1 MLFSLI
7 LIVSAASAELSTE
20 QLLELQRIREHVN
33 QHVRITC
40 GDASCVRW
48 DARLRVWRFARS
60 GVLTNGLPDD
70 GRKAPSGK
78 AWTDEKLV
86 HFFPELAP
94 AELAL
99 NAMSRP
105 VSLLWMALVRWLAED
120 PRRLESYGPP
130 MWNRFLAAHRHLP
143 QLQTRSPWGRP
154 YAFEDFVSLG
164 MTADALRTAVT
175 LLRCETPAAKAIE
188 TQMAGQELTSDLFAR
203 WTSSGAL
210 AKEWLVDAWG
220 TPLRLHR
227 LAPGSGQLR
236 MGATS
241 PLSAADTLRGWQI
254 FSAGPDRKHG
264 GADDLGCGD
273 ARRVE
278 GPARLTPY
286 GYRPIP
292 RGPYDQAIDDALLQ
306 KANEELTE

>member
-1 MLFSLI
+1 MLFSLV
-7 LIVSAASAELSTE
+7 LLVSAASADLSTP
-20 QLLELQRIREHVN
+20 QLLELQRIREHLQ
-33 QHVRITC
+33 QHVRGVC

-60 GVLTNGLPDD
+60 GVLTSALPDD
-70 GRKAPSGK
+70 GRNDPSGN
-78 AWTDEKLV
+78 AWTDAKLV

-94 AELAL
+94 TELAL

-105 VSLLWMALVRWLAED
+105 VSNLWMALVRWLAED
-120 PRRLESYGPP
+120 PRRLDAYGPP
-130 MWNRFLAAHRHLP
+130 MWNRFLAAHRQTPH
-143 QLQTRSPWGRP
+143 LQTLSPWGRP
-154 YAFEDFVSLG
+154 YAFEDFVYLG

-188 TQMAGQELTSDLFAR
+188 IQRAGKELTPELLTHGS
-203 WTSSGAL
+203 TSGAL

-227 LAPGSGQLR
+227 LPPGSGQLR
-236 MGATS
+236 MGATA
-241 PLSAADTLRGWQI
+241 PLSAADTLRGWQL

-286 GYRPIP
+286 GYRPLP
-292 RGPYDQAIDDALLQ
+292 RGPHDQAIDDALIQ
-306 KANEELTE
+306 RANEELIE